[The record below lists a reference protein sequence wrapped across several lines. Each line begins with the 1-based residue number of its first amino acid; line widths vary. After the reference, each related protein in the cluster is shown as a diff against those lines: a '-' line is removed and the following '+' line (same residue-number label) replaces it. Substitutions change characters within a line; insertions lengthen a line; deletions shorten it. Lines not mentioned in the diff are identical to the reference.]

1 MDCAGTWYGVA
12 SKQDCPVRLDGV
24 LIARHTGSGTSS
36 EYVVVRSSSSLR
48 AACVGA
54 WVWDGRMAKEVRV
67 VEIHTTYSVQVLTNY
82 Y

>member
-1 MDCAGTWYGVA
+1 ME
-12 SKQDCPVRLDGV
+12 
-24 LIARHTGSGTSS
+24 RHTGSGTSS

-67 VEIHTTYSVQVLTNY
+67 VEIHTTYSVLYTSANKLLLVWGVS
-82 Y
+82 